1 MSKRLNQN
9 DSGDEPIGSAI
20 KKARITTGLA
30 STSENTLSSC
40 GLKNTLHGT
49 VFQLKLLM
57 LFLIRG
63 IGAGFQFRL
72 GTEMPGIGG
81 KFDDLIFK
89 FKKSNQTSESYRFL
103 QAKHKQNEDKEK
115 ITATDL
121 LNDNNGEFSLPK
133 YFRSYYR
140 EVIKQA
146 EGILPETIQD
156 CIICTN
162 IGFDNEEN
170 LKKSGIELI
179 RLDDHDN
186 ILSFDKT
193 LDNKTPARYRLEKTD
208 KLRRIMAGWLDVH
221 LLAKTMLDYVTD
233 NRQLTLSSPI
243 FKSYHVALIHEKVI
257 DKIGGKL
264 CTTFLEGDNSRF
276 REILSE
282 ITFVKYWEKLS
293 FKSENKKTIRTDGNK
308 KLTLFDG
315 TSIEK
320 HLPKYSTTMEFDFGV
335 FEDHYKDLVA
345 QKVIVPEWR
354 TKTKK
359 PFTKEFKRGIN
370 QTQEGLQFRKKL
382 CNAVFIHYWKDLTIQ
397 LSKSFG
403 MNSKTDENKSLNDL
417 VADDKEIDDFLDKLV
432 FAVHTP
438 NEVELDES

>member
-89 FKKSNQTSESYRFL
+89 FNKSDQTSESYRFL

-282 ITFVKYWEKLS
+282 ITFVHYWEKLS
-293 FKSENKKTIRTDGNK
+293 FKSEKKQTIRTDGTK
-308 KLTLFDG
+308 KL
-315 TSIEK
+315 
-320 HLPKYSTTMEFDFGV
+320 V
-335 FEDHYKDLVA
+335 
-345 QKVIVPEWR
+345 
-354 TKTKK
+354 
-359 PFTKEFKRGIN
+359 
-370 QTQEGLQFRKKL
+370 
-382 CNAVFIHYWKDLTIQ
+382 
-397 LSKSFG
+397 
-403 MNSKTDENKSLNDL
+403 
-417 VADDKEIDDFLDKLV
+417 
-432 FAVHTP
+432 
-438 NEVELDES
+438 